1 MADQT
6 GNDEHQ
12 APPPAPASEPEWAT
26 SLRRSIEELP
36 GKLVAS
42 VTDDDKRT
50 IAEAVHD
57 LFDSS
62 GAFKT
67 EEQARQEEEKTEE
80 TVGADGGKVTP
91 DEAPPKKRG
100 RFSHIAQKFAGDE

>member
-1 MADQT
+1 MT
-6 GNDEHQ
+6 EEEKS
-12 APPPAPASEPEWAT
+12 APAPAPASEPEWAT
-26 SLRRSIEELP
+26 ALRKTIEELP

-50 IAEAVHD
+50 IAETVHD

-67 EEQARQEEEKTEE
+67 EEQSKQEEETTEE
-80 TVGADGGKVTP
+80 TVGEQGKPTP

-100 RFSHIAQKFAGDE
+100 RFSHFAQKFVGEGE